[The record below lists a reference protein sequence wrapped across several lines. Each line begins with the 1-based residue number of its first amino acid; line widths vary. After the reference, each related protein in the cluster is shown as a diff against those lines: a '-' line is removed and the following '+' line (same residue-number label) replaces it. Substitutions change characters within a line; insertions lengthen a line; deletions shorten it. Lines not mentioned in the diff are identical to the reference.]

1 MSCNPSISQTI
12 LPTTM
17 YVFSWVNTGIIH
29 PCDTWRIF
37 VRWGYSL
44 WYSPSIEECLIGHNS
59 ITSCSIIPG
68 CAIVARSF
76 VCFIVEDTKWM
87 HTVIATPLLKRGRE
101 RRRERGGGGGGEKE
115 REGRREQWPYKM
127 IELILSML
135 RHHPEPN
142 LHNKIYLN
150 SIKLGNNI
158 KRNVVKL
165 LFTLSSDFLRHVDIC
180 NSFLTWKAKMGR
192 RDDI

>member
-1 MSCNPSISQTI
+1 MTEFDKFKLKEWKIQCSVRLWGNQTWIISCNTSISQTI

-101 RRRERGGGGGGEKE
+101 GEGEGGGG
-115 REGRREQWPYKM
+115 REGERRSTWAM
-127 IELILSML
+127 
-135 RHHPEPN
+135 
-142 LHNKIYLN
+142 
-150 SIKLGNNI
+150 
-158 KRNVVKL
+158 
-165 LFTLSSDFLRHVDIC
+165 TL
-180 NSFLTWKAKMGR
+180 
-192 RDDI
+192 

>member
-44 WYSPSIEECLIGHNS
+44 WYSPSIEECLIGHNC
-59 ITSCSIIPG
+59 ITSSSIIPG
-68 CAIVARSF
+68 CAFVASSF

-101 RRRERGGGGGGEKE
+101 GGGGRGERRREKVDVSNDLIR
-115 REGRREQWPYKM
+115 WF
-127 IELILSML
+127 ELILSML

-158 KRNVVKL
+158 KRDVVKL